1 MVLPKLYSK
10 ITCVMRETNLSS
22 DSDSACACLN
32 EQKKKV
38 RQQQLNLFLSP
49 YKYHPK
55 DISYLVYWFTHSI
68 PIDSSSPPFPI
79 FICIQVFLS
88 FSITLIIIYTI
99 FYFFFI
105 ISQLCRVQVIVNK
118 FSQLV

>member
-1 MVLPKLYSK
+1 ASSDLPFAGED
-10 ITCVMRETNLSS
+10 VSS

-32 EQKKKV
+32 EQKKI

-68 PIDSSSPPFPI
+68 PIDSSFPHI
-79 FICIQVFLS
+79 YLHSS
-88 FSITLIIIYTI
+88 FSVFFYYIHYYIIFHF
-99 FYFFFI
+99 FY
-105 ISQLCRVQVIVNK
+105 
-118 FSQLV
+118 